1 MPKNDQLGFEDRRE
15 RKGLEL
21 KVTDADKGEVEAVFS
36 TFNVIDHDGDVLL
49 PGAFED
55 GAKVRISAYGH
66 RSWWGEL
73 PVGRGTIRAEKDRA
87 VLEGQ
92 FFLNTDGGRETF
104 EVIKQMGELQEYS
117 YSLDE
122 IETGLV
128 SDLPEELRG
137 ANRAIRK
144 VKVLEVSPV
153 LAGASIGTQTLS
165 IKEQKR
171 EEKPEKKDDSPEAAE
186 EERCAAVKELAR
198 FERTRARL
206 LFR

>member
-1 MPKNDQLGFEDRRE
+1 MAKNDQLGFEDRRE

-21 KVTDADKGEVEAVFS
+21 KITDADKGEVEAVFS

-66 RSWWGEL
+66 RSWWGDL

-87 VLEGQ
+87 VLVGQ
-92 FFLNTDGGRETF
+92 FFLNTEGGRETF

-144 VKVLEVSPV
+144 VKVFEVSPV
-153 LAGASIGTQTLS
+153 LAGASIGTGTLS
-165 IKEQKR
+165 VKEKAQEH
-171 EEKPEKKDDSPEAAE
+171 EEKSDSPKPTPGAM
-186 EERCAAVKELAR
+186 KEFLR
-198 FERTRARL
+198 FLKFQTEKIGR
-206 LFR
+206 

>member
-1 MPKNDQLGFEDRRE
+1 MPKSDQLGFDDRE

-21 KVTDADKGEVEAVFS
+21 KITDADKGEVEAVFS

-66 RSWWGEL
+66 RSWWGDL
-73 PVGRGTIRAEKDRA
+73 PVGRGVIRAEKDRA

-92 FFLNTDGGRETF
+92 LFLSTEGGRETF
-104 EVIKQMGELQEYS
+104 EVIKQMDELQEWS

-122 IETGLV
+122 IETALV
-128 SDLPEELRG
+128 SDLPENLRG

-144 VKVLEVSPV
+144 VKVFEVSPV

-165 IKEQKR
+165 VKGQKPG
-171 EEKPEKKDDSPEAAE
+171 EKDEPPEATPEALAE
-186 EERCAAVKELAR
+186 FLR
-198 FERTRARL
+198 FQQIKMEITLRVSKV
-206 LFR
+206 

>member
-1 MPKNDQLGFEDRRE
+1 MSKGSDQLALGADSPE
-15 RKGLEL
+15 RKSLEL
-21 KVTDADKGEVEAVFS
+21 KITDPDKGEVEAVFS

-92 FFLNTDGGRETF
+92 FFLSTEGGKETF
-104 EVIKQMGELQEYS
+104 EVIKQMEELQEWS
-117 YSLDE
+117 YSLDDV
-122 IETGLV
+122 ETALV
-128 SDLPEELRG
+128 SELPEDLQG

-144 VKVLEVSPV
+144 VRVYEVSPV
-153 LAGASIGTQTLS
+153 LAGASIGTETLS
-165 IKEQKR
+165 VKNAGKE
-171 EEKPEKKDDSPEAAE
+171 AE
-186 EERCAAVKELAR
+186 EEQDSELIEKALQELAR

-206 LFR
+206 LFRS